1 MEDPYDIHQWATYG
15 IPVFDFFGDDKY
27 IPDEY
32 MEERWKESDLPDI
45 WVSNCGRFFNVQS
58 RSFVHPTHGDNHGH
72 KAVKVSSGG
81 VKRQEYAHRLIAKE
95 FVPNPNGLPIVRH
108 LDDNPDNNDVCNLA
122 WGTQKDNHD
131 DAVRN
136 GTSYIIT
143 DEDRAIGCDVSSH
156 PVVATAPD
164 GTELYFKSQCE
175 AERTLG
181 IPQANIWKVI
191 RGQRPKASG
200 YLFRE
205 VVKEESYAQ
214 TN

>member
-15 IPVFDFFGDDKY
+15 IPVFDFFDDDEY

-45 WVSNCGRFFNVQS
+45 WVSNCGRFYNVVTQ
-58 RSFVHPTHGDNHGH
+58 RFVNPTHGDDHGH
-72 KAVKVSSGG
+72 QAVKVSSGG
-81 VKRQEYAHRLIAKE
+81 IRRQAYVHRLVAKE
-95 FVPNPNGLPIVRH
+95 FIPNQGGLPMVRH
-108 LDDNPDNNDVCNLA
+108 LDDDPSNNAAENLA
-122 WGTQKDNHD
+122 WGTQKDNHS

-136 GTSYIIT
+136 GTSYTIT
-143 DEDRAIGCDVSSH
+143 DEDRAISYKLSSH

-164 GTELYFKSQCE
+164 GTELYFASQCE
-175 AERTLG
+175 ASRSLG

-191 RGQRPKASG
+191 NGQRLKASG

-205 VVKEESYAQ
+205 VRKEEFYA
-214 TN
+214 